1 MTSTYSLSTANSSD
15 YINSESNPLDEAL
28 ESTSTLVNPDRRLK
42 LVFDRNSVISATL
55 YSRAGPLYR
64 ITTNKAVSRTDLCD
78 LTEQRVV
85 ATVKRRELFPDAVVF
100 AHRSGKS
107 IRLSKWL
114 KRQKSP
120 PGIQRTTELLTPS
133 GSFTWKSDS
142 THRFALYSQD
152 QTPIAYSKMLEDPPT
167 LALVLMNCSDSIVQV
182 EIITSFLV
190 LEHKLRMKEKFSQG
204 STLYTLGGQF
214 IMMG

>member
-1 MTSTYSLSTANSSD
+1 MTSTHSLSTTNTSD
-15 YINSESNPLDEAL
+15 YINSEPGEAL
-28 ESTSTLVNPDRRLK
+28 ESTSTLVNPERRLN

-64 ITTNKAVSRTDLCD
+64 ITTNKSVSRTDLCD

-85 ATVKRRELFPDAVVF
+85 ATVKRRELFPDVVVF

-107 IRLSKWL
+107 VRISKWL

-120 PGIQRTTELLTPS
+120 PERPRTTELLTPS
-133 GSFTWKSDS
+133 GSFIWKSDN

-152 QTPIAYSKMLEDPPT
+152 QTEFPIAYSKILEDPPT
-167 LALVLMNCSDSIVQV
+167 IALVLRNCSDTIVQV

-204 STLYTLGGQF
+204 GTLYTLGGQF